1 MGMEGGDVVSNK
13 RESVLLT
20 EEQETL
26 LIPLYAKATE
36 SERPNPI
43 FVDPKAQEILRRV
56 DYDFARLKIPRKT
69 AITLCIRANKLDA
82 YTRQFLFEHPGGVV
96 VHLGCGLDSRYL
108 RVEHEGA
115 EWYDLDLPPVIDLR
129 RKFYAEAPG
138 YHMLASSVTDL
149 AWTDAV
155 ASRGRPVL
163 VLAEGLLMYLT
174 EADVKGLI
182 RKLVEAFSSCDLAC
196 DVYSEATARRAKNIQ
211 ALKQTGAVIRW
222 GIDDAKAIELW
233 SPGIR
238 LREEWYFT
246 QAKEVDKLGP
256 GYRLAFRLAGLFSM
270 ANKAHRI
277 LYLSL

>member
-1 MGMEGGDVVSNK
+1 MVSNK

-36 SERPNPI
+36 SQRPNPI
-43 FVDPKAQEILRRV
+43 FVDPKAQEILGRV
-56 DYDFARLKIPRKT
+56 EYDFARLKIPRKT
-69 AITLCIRANKLDA
+69 SITLCIRANNLDA
-82 YTRQFLFEHPGGVV
+82 YTRQFLFEHPNGVV
-96 VHLGCGLDSRYL
+96 VHLGCGLDSRCL

-138 YHMLASSVTDL
+138 YHLLASSVTDL
-149 AWTDAV
+149 SWTDAV
-155 ASRGRPVL
+155 AARGRPVL
-163 VLAEGLLMYLT
+163 VVAEGLLMYLPET
-174 EADVKGLI
+174 EVKALFL
-182 RKLVEAFSSCDLAC
+182 KLREAFSSCELAC
-196 DVYSEATARRAKNIQ
+196 DVYSEETARRAKNIQ
-211 ALKQTGAVIRW
+211 SLKQTGAVIRW
-222 GIDDAKAIELW
+222 GIDDARAIEGW
-233 SPGIR
+233 AKGIC

-246 QAKEVDKLGP
+246 QAKEIDKLGL